1 MFSQN
6 LLASFLPQQHIHS
19 LICYEK
25 LRGMGADVRE
35 CSSRRTVVCLGQAT
49 LQSVEGCRHPGDT
62 GVMERGGSASISVH
76 L

>member
-6 LLASFLPQQHIHS
+6 ILASFLFQQHAHS

-35 CSSRRTVVCLGQAT
+35 GSSRRTVMCLGQAT
-49 LQSVEGCRHPGDT
+49 LQSAEGCRHSEDT
-62 GVMERGGSASISVH
+62 GVMERGAQPASQ
-76 L
+76 